1 MIERLSGLHLGY
13 MRCLTGIA
21 LAVMLLLAGPA
32 ASAADKFLAPGFS
45 TLQPTARL
53 LVIPLDVELFEL
65 GAGGVAEPKADWTAA
80 ARQHM
85 TTALS
90 AFGGRLNVSITH
102 LGEDQADAHA
112 EALSLHAA
120 VAESIALHHGLGG
133 VWALPTKNGVLDWSF
148 GNSFADLQ
156 ASSGSDYALFTWV
169 RDSYASGGRKAA
181 MVALAMLGVGVS
193 GGIQIAY
200 ATLVD
205 LRTGRVVWFN
215 HLARGTGDLREAK
228 PAGETV
234 EALLRGFPRVAL
246 P

>member
-1 MIERLSGLHLGY
+1 M
-13 MRCLTGIA
+13 
-21 LAVMLLLAGPA
+21 
-32 ASAADKFLAPGFS
+32 
-45 TLQPTARL
+45 
-53 LVIPLDVELFEL
+53 
-65 GAGGVAEPKADWTAA
+65 AEPKADWTAA

-112 EALSLHAA
+112 EALSLHAR
-120 VAESIALHHGLGG
+120 GGG
-133 VWALPTKNGVLDWSF
+133 VDRAASRAGRRMGPAHQERRARLGF

-169 RDSYASGGRKAA
+169 RDSYASGGRAA

-205 LRTGRVVWFN
+205 PAHR
-215 HLARGTGDLREAK
+215 ARGVVQPPGTRHRRPARGEA
-228 PAGETV
+228 GRRETV

>member
-1 MIERLSGLHLGY
+1 

-156 ASSGSDYALFTWV
+156 ASSGSAYALFTWV